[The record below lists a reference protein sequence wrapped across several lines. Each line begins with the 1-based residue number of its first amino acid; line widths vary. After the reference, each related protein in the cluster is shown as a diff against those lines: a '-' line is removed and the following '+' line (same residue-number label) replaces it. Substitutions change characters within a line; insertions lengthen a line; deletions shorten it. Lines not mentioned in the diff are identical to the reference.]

1 MKKLKVNART
11 VGIIAVVAALL
22 IGAVYLNV
30 QLNGQ
35 ASSPA
40 PSPSPTHSAGGTDID
55 TSIQSSAG
63 TNYFADFRTSREQT
77 RNREIEYLNAI
88 INNENT
94 DAETLKDAQKQMTE
108 IVDCMEKEF
117 TIESLLKAKGFT
129 DAAVTFH
136 YGSVNVIVDTAT
148 LTNEDVAQILDIVK
162 RETGEEAQN
171 IKVSANS

>member
-35 ASSPA
+35 TSSPA
-40 PSPSPTHSAGGTDID
+40 PSPPPTHSAGGTDID

-94 DAETLKDAQKQMTE
+94 DAETLKDAQEQMTE
-108 IVDCMEKEF
+108 IVDCM
-117 TIESLLKAKGFT
+117 
-129 DAAVTFH
+129 
-136 YGSVNVIVDTAT
+136 
-148 LTNEDVAQILDIVK
+148 
-162 RETGEEAQN
+162 
-171 IKVSANS
+171 

>member
-35 ASSPA
+35 TSSPA
-40 PSPSPTHSAGGTDID
+40 PSPPPTHSAGGTDID

-94 DAETLKDAQKQMTE
+94 DAGTLKDAQEQMTE

-136 YGSVNVIVDTAT
+136 YGSVNVIVDAST

-171 IKVSANS
+171 IKVSANN

>member
-11 VGIIAVVAALL
+11 VGIIAVVL

-35 ASSPA
+35 ASSLA
-40 PSPSPTHSAGGTDID
+40 PSPSPTHTAGGTDID

-94 DAETLKDAQKQMTE
+94 DAETLKDAQEQMTE

-136 YGSVNVIVDTAT
+136 YGSVNVIVDAAT
-148 LTNEDVAQILDIVK
+148 LTNEDVAKILDIVK

>member
-35 ASSPA
+35 TSSPA
-40 PSPSPTHSAGGTDID
+40 PSPPPTHSAGGTDID

-63 TNYFADFRTSREQT
+63 TNYFADFRTSGEQT

-94 DAETLKDAQKQMTE
+94 DAETLKDAQEQMTE

-136 YGSVNVIVDTAT
+136 YGSVNVIVDASA

-171 IKVSANS
+171 IKVSANN

>member
-35 ASSPA
+35 TSSPA
-40 PSPSPTHSAGGTDID
+40 PSPSPTHTAGGTDID

-88 INNENT
+88 INNDNT
-94 DAETLKDAQKQMTE
+94 DAETLKDAQEQMTE

-136 YGSVNVIVDTAT
+136 YGSVNVIVDAAT
-148 LTNEDVAQILDIVK
+148 LSNEDVAQILDIVK

-171 IKVSANS
+171 IKVSSNN